1 VIVPITALRSLT
13 LTVGLLASV
22 ACSLCTY
29 AFAQTAPAIDTT
41 QPVAAPAMA
50 LVLPNQ
56 QGIFA
61 AAAEAVR
68 QGFFTAHKASGS
80 TATIQVIEVG
90 DEIEQIGVA
99 LAAARDRGVRVAV
112 GPLRRDQVNSIVE
125 GGRAVLPL
133 VTLNFPDRD
142 ASAPAT
148 MIALGLSAEAEAER
162 VVQIA
167 LTSFINLRPGVS
179 TGARVMVVAGGGALE
194 KRIAQAYVNALRAAG
209 ELPLTVEA
217 TPAELARLGRQFETG
232 TFDAVFLALGA
243 REASLVRPRI
253 PRGVA
258 VFGTS
263 LLNVGDPTSSPAAAA
278 LAFDLEGVRFVD
290 MPWLLQPDHPAV
302 MVYPPPRSDERR
314 AAPSSSRAPAGGGR
328 EATGGERILPM
339 TLETARLYAL
349 GIDAFRIA
357 QVWMK
362 GELRFEIDGVTGRL
376 RVDRAQSV
384 RVERV
389 PVSAIYRNGAIER
402 EEVAR

>member
-1 VIVPITALRSLT
+1 M
-13 LTVGLLASV
+13 ASV
-22 ACSLCTY
+22 ACALH
-29 AFAQTAPAIDTT
+29 AHALAQTAPAIDSA
-41 QPVAAPAMA
+41 QPAPALAIA

-68 QGFFTAHKASGS
+68 QGFFAAHKLSGS

-90 DEIEQIGVA
+90 DDVEQIGTA

-112 GPLRRDQVNSIVE
+112 GPLRRDAVNAIVE

-142 ASAPAT
+142 AGAPPT
-148 MIALGLSAEAEAER
+148 MIAFGLSAEAEAER
-162 VVQIA
+162 VVQMA
-167 LTSFINLRPGVS
+167 LSGFINLRPGAS
-179 TGARVMVVAGGGALE
+179 TGIRIMVLAGAGALD
-194 KRIAQAYVNALRAAG
+194 RRLAQAYVNALRAAG
-209 ELPLTVEA
+209 ELAVTVEV
-217 TPAELARLGRQFETG
+217 TPAALNRLGRQFDAG
-232 TFDAVFLALGA
+232 NFDAVFLALGA

-253 PRGVA
+253 PRGIA
-258 VFGTS
+258 IFGTS
-263 LLNVGDPTSSPAAAA
+263 LLNVGDPAGSPVAAA

-302 MVYPPPRSDERR
+302 MVYPPP
-314 AAPSSSRAPAGGGR
+314 GR
-328 EATGGERILPM
+328 PM

-362 GELRFEIDGVTGRL
+362 GELRFEVDGVTGRL

-384 RVERV
+384 RVDRV
-389 PVSAIYRNGAIER
+389 PMSAIYRNGTIER

>member
-1 VIVPITALRSLT
+1 
-13 LTVGLLASV
+13 VGLLASV

-29 AFAQTAPAIDTT
+29 AFAQTAPAVDTT

-263 LLNVGDPTSSPAAAA
+263 LLNVGDPASSPAAAA

-302 MVYPPPRSDERR
+302 MVYPP
-314 AAPSSSRAPAGGGR
+314 AGR
-328 EATGGERILPM
+328 PM